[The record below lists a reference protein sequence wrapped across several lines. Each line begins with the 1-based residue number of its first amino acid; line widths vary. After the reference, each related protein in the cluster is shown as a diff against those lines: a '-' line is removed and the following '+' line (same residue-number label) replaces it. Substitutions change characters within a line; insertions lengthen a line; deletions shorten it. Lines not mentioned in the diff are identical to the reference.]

1 MKIRPVNFSYFLFLV
16 CCFGIVT
23 APAQT
28 SPRFKYRV
36 AIIGNP
42 VVPDTRWDDK
52 QLSALKKL
60 GFNTVQINIA
70 WGSRP
75 ADEPLNLED
84 ILTTDK
90 TAGDPKIAKRLA
102 EMKRRAQLGKKYG
115 FRILFQFGAPR
126 IEHLYQK
133 IGDLKLIDRETD
145 TNSVQRPEII
155 AKYTRLVT
163 RLAQE
168 IPQIDDIQVYTYDQE
183 AWLGNEFG
191 YGIDRGIPLNERLP
205 KFLQALTAAW
215 AKARPDG
222 RLWWEPWELSAGQIY
237 ACIPNLPV
245 QHFGMILHVNIA
257 EAQIAKPV
265 DVWFRNTARMAGER
279 GIPIIG
285 EGFFAGATE
294 EIEPLQNVAST
305 RLVYEQIAALASV
318 PQLVG
323 IKEYYGLSPDKF
335 DPNQSITGLVI
346 HNPTITYNDAINTIA
361 EPFSTGKK
369 EIIAAWSASSNGMQ
383 LFPWDASWL
392 IREVPKNSQVQVF
405 HRWDRGQL
413 NGLVAISPS
422 WKSSRR
428 AMFMTTENQPLDPW
442 AYEDIELSAQA
453 AADEFLKAIH
463 FYKQSLAVSPK
474 QYTGYISNSLGD
486 MKIMEQSTRAFQC
499 YFREVNLAA
508 LMRPYAKANQEIPAD
523 MLKKFRD
530 VLTLDIQNQEKG
542 IAINHSTSPTAREM
556 LELFNQDPTGWV
568 EKYLL

>member
-1 MKIRPVNFSYFLFLV
+1 
-16 CCFGIVT
+16 
-23 APAQT
+23 
-28 SPRFKYRV
+28 
-36 AIIGNP
+36 
-42 VVPDTRWDDK
+42 
-52 QLSALKKL
+52 
-60 GFNTVQINIA
+60 
-70 WGSRP
+70 
-75 ADEPLNLED
+75 
-84 ILTTDK
+84 
-90 TAGDPKIAKRLA
+90 
-102 EMKRRAQLGKKYG
+102 
-115 FRILFQFGAPR
+115 
-126 IEHLYQK
+126 
-133 IGDLKLIDRETD
+133 
-145 TNSVQRPEII
+145 
-155 AKYTRLVT
+155 
-163 RLAQE
+163 
-168 IPQIDDIQVYTYDQE
+168 
-183 AWLGNEFG
+183 
-191 YGIDRGIPLNERLP
+191 
-205 KFLQALTAAW
+205 
-215 AKARPDG
+215 
-222 RLWWEPWELSAGQIY
+222 
-237 ACIPNLPV
+237 
-245 QHFGMILHVNIA
+245 MILHVNIA

-369 EIIAAWSASSNGMQ
+369 AIIAAWSASSNGMQ

-453 AADEFLKAIH
+453 AAD
-463 FYKQSLAVSPK
+463 
-474 QYTGYISNSLGD
+474 YISNSLGD

-499 YFREVNLAA
+499 YFREVNLVA

-523 MLKKFRD
+523 MLKRFRD

-542 IAINHSTSPTAREM
+542 IVVNNSTNPTARKM
-556 LELFNQDPTGWV
+556 LELFNQDPAGWV